1 MVRAASKRW
10 VLPFLVLGVGCEM
23 GPNYKRPQ
31 VEVTAVFR
39 NQAQAEAVSFA
50 DQPWWEVFSDPV
62 LKDLIGRAL
71 AQNYDVRTAVARVDE
86 YRARAGIQ
94 SSAYLP
100 TLNVGGGFSRGRNSD
115 YVPGCGK
122 TGSQVYAQ
130 AGFSWELDLWGR
142 LRRLN
147 EASLAAYLGSR
158 DIRRGVYLAT
168 AAQVAQAYFELRE
181 LDARLE
187 IARDTTRAFQ
197 ETYDLFNRRFEGGA
211 SSGLETARAEAALA
225 DAAGAIPDLE
235 RQVAA
240 QENLL
245 SFLVGRAP
253 GPIPRGSGLQAQPL
267 PPKVPSGL
275 PSALLER
282 RPDVREAEQELVA
295 ANALVGVAQANYFP
309 TLSLTGLL
317 GGISPEANQLFGFGK
332 DWSLGPALNFAPF
345 QGLKLKDQKAAAVAQ
360 WEQAR
365 AHYEATVA
373 GTFREL
379 ATLLSDSQK
388 LAELETQ
395 KARSVAAYQAA
406 VRMATERYTTGL
418 SSYVEVLEAQQHLF
432 PAQNSLAQ
440 VRLSRLVNTV
450 QLYKALG
457 GGWNLKDP
465 GDPGAWTAPK
475 PQ

>member
-1 MVRAASKRW
+1 MFRVDSKQW
-10 VLPFLVLGVGCEM
+10 VMPFLLLSLGCEL
-23 GPNYKRPQ
+23 GPNYRRPQ
-31 VEVTAVFR
+31 VEVAPVFR
-39 NQAQAEAVSFA
+39 DQPQAEAASFA

-62 LKDLIGRAL
+62 LKGLIGEAL
-71 AQNYDVRTAVARVDE
+71 EHNYDVRTALGRVDE
-86 YRARAGIQ
+86 FRARAGIQ
-94 SSAYLP
+94 SSAFLP
-100 TLNVGGGFSRGRNSD
+100 AFGLDTGFSRGRNSD
-115 YVPGCGK
+115 FVPGGGK
-122 TGSQVYAQ
+122 TGNQVYAQ
-130 AGFSWELDLWGR
+130 AGFSWELDLWGK

-147 EASLAAYLGSR
+147 EASLAQYLGSQ

-211 SSGLETARAEAALA
+211 ASGLETARAEAALA
-225 DAAGAIPDLE
+225 DAAGTIPDLE
-235 RQVAA
+235 RQLAA

-245 SFLVGRAP
+245 AFLVGRAP
-253 GPIPRGSGLQAQPL
+253 GAIPRGSGLQAQPL
-267 PPKVPSGL
+267 PPKIPAGL

-295 ANALVGVAQANYFP
+295 ANARVGVAKANYFP

-317 GGISPEANQLFGFGK
+317 GGLSPEANSLFGAGK
-332 DWSLGPALNFAPF
+332 DWSLGPGLSFAPF
-345 QGLKLKDQKAAAVAQ
+345 QGLALRDQKAAAVAQ
-360 WEQAR
+360 WQQAR

-373 GTFREL
+373 GCFREV
-379 ATLLSDSQK
+379 ATLLSDTRK

-395 KARSVAAYQAA
+395 RTRSVAAYQIA
-406 VRMATERYTTGL
+406 VRMATERYQTGL
-418 SSYVEVLEAQQHLF
+418 SSYVEVLEAQQQLF
-432 PAQNSLAQ
+432 PAQNNLAQ
-440 VRLSRLVNTV
+440 VRRSRLVNVV

-465 GDPGAWTAPK
+465 ERADAWSAPK
-475 PQ
+475 L